1 MSKKKKQQQPNNN
14 NNNKNILTGHK
25 SVIIV
30 NIPLY
35 VNCM

>member
-1 MSKKKKQQQPNNN
+1 MSKKKKTQQQQQ
-14 NNNKNILTGHK
+14 KNILTGHK

>member
-1 MSKKKKQQQPNNN
+1 MSKKKKKQQPNN